1 MLTEIGTQWTKWFLA
16 VGGIFNGRYM
26 FQGESTWLGSRG
38 DQKLVAWGIA
48 QWTSFLCQPGYSDG
62 HDYSDDDCDNDD
74 GNVDGDDGVNHDLQG
89 PVGDGVGGGM
99 GGGEEG
105 GPTGPV
111 TVRKLLFRDG
121 NLFAGDEAGSLC
133 RSAPC

>member
-1 MLTEIGTQWTKWFLA
+1 M
-16 VGGIFNGRYM
+16 
-26 FQGESTWLGSRG
+26 
-38 DQKLVAWGIA
+38 AWRIA

-62 HDYSDDDCDNDD
+62 DDCDNHVDD
-74 GNVDGDDGVNHDLQG
+74 EVDEDRDVQG

-111 TVRKLLFRDG
+111 TVRKLLFRAG

-133 RSAPC
+133 RFRHLLLHMK

>member
-1 MLTEIGTQWTKWFLA
+1 M
-16 VGGIFNGRYM
+16 
-26 FQGESTWLGSRG
+26 
-38 DQKLVAWGIA
+38 AWGIA

-133 RSAPC
+133 RFYSMLNSLYIVHSGGLQTLNW

>member
-1 MLTEIGTQWTKWFLA
+1 M
-16 VGGIFNGRYM
+16 
-26 FQGESTWLGSRG
+26 
-38 DQKLVAWGIA
+38 AWRIA
-48 QWTSFLCQPGYSDG
+48 QWTPFLCQPGYSDG
-62 HDYSDDDCDNDD
+62 NDHNDDDDDD
-74 GNVDGDDGVNHDLQG
+74 GDGDGDAVDDVDVNRDLQG

-133 RSAPC
+133 RFRHLLLHV

>member
-1 MLTEIGTQWTKWFLA
+1 
-16 VGGIFNGRYM
+16 
-26 FQGESTWLGSRG
+26 
-38 DQKLVAWGIA
+38 
-48 QWTSFLCQPGYSDG
+48 
-62 HDYSDDDCDNDD
+62 
-74 GNVDGDDGVNHDLQG
+74 
-89 PVGDGVGGGM
+89 M

-133 RSAPC
+133 RFRHLLLHFKSVLHCSLRWSPNLELENKMEYYTEIWSMAIDKAGKV